1 MHSTKENHYR
11 EAKGFICELCQRLY
25 SSEES
30 FLEHLSEH
38 SKEEIEALKK
48 LAELSLKDEEA
59 YETLCWELIRLEYF
73 ERLKEAENVEPEGKE

>member
-1 MHSTKENHYR
+1 MNESYIDIS
-11 EAKGFICELCQRLY
+11 KGYVCELCQIRFT
-25 SSEES
+25 SEES

-38 SKEEIEALKK
+38 SMEEIEALKR

-73 ERLKEAENVEPEGKE
+73 ERLKENEY